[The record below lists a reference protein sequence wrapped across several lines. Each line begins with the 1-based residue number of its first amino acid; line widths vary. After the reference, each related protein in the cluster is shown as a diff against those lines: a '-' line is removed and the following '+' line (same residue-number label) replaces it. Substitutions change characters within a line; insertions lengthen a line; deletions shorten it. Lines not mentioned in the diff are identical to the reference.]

1 MKRTIATLLAGFLFL
16 APALASD
23 EKAKE
28 PEKNKTDKE
37 ESLSFTNEDLKRRY
51 SGGEKKE
58 SSEATPQS
66 STSEKTP
73 DDGGAAALKKMF
85 AERDSRKDNAGKV
98 AEAEAAVAAAR
109 ERVAQLE
116 KKKLAIVN
124 PFLARPAAPE
134 DEEEAERWKAMNGP
148 ERVAAADG
156 ELVEARKAVAE
167 AESALAVA
175 RRN

>member
-1 MKRTIATLLAGFLFL
+1 MKRPIATLIAGLLFL

-28 PEKNKTDKE
+28 QEKSKSDKE
-37 ESLSFTNEDLKRRY
+37 ESLSFTNEDLARRY
-51 SGGEKKE
+51 SGEEKKK
-58 SSEATPQS
+58 SAPATSQP
-66 STSEKTP
+66 STSDKKP
-73 DDGGAAALKKMF
+73 DSDGASALEKMF
-85 AERDSRKDNAGKV
+85 ADRDSRKENAGKV

-116 KKKLAIVN
+116 KKKLAVVN
-124 PFLARPAAPE
+124 PFSARPAPPE
-134 DEEEAERWKAMNGP
+134 DDEEAERWKAMNAP
-148 ERVAAADG
+148 ERLAAAST
-156 ELVEARKAVAE
+156 ELDEARKALAD